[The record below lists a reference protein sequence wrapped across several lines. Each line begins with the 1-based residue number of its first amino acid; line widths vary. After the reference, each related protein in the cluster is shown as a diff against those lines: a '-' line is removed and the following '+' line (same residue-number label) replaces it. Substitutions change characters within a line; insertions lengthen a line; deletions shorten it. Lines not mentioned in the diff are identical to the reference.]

1 MSVDF
6 DPVRLDPKRR
16 RLDPVVVGVVVVVI
30 ALGVAIIKPWESD
43 ATHGSVVAAS
53 AAPTTSAS
61 THQPSPTPSRP
72 ERVGAAPL
80 SWADVATVVADHEA
94 WGARGILA
102 AEGTAGSSGR
112 PQAFADRW
120 SPTPLDRHGRGSAFL
135 ERDERSVVMLGVTAP
150 GDVDAIDARVWLAY
164 QGDEFEW
171 IDTVRV
177 DPNLTH
183 HAFLFS
189 RPGTDGQPYAAWDP
203 GTYRIDILTAA
214 GIRAIDVRI
223 PDVSGH
229 VPQLEDPPLPE
240 PGILSLPA
248 IDASGIVGGLFATTA
263 ESAVP
268 LGAIA
273 HRRLDRQ
280 AAWLDVTTSRDPVIA
295 SVYLPRATGLGVML
309 ASGDDITASRIRR
322 LAPDGPLQALR
333 PINGMSDRIG
343 NRLFVVF
350 PAPDGVWRPGTYA
363 ITLHWSTP
371 KGQHEHGTWHVELR
385 PGLT

>member
-1 MSVDF
+1 MSIDF

-30 ALGVAIIKPWESD
+30 ALAVAIIKPWDSD
-43 ATHGSVVAAS
+43 AVQGSVAAAS
-53 AAPTTSAS
+53 AGPTTAASAP
-61 THQPSPTPSRP
+61 QPSAAPSGP
-72 ERVGAAPL
+72 ARVAAAPL
-80 SWADVATVVADHEA
+80 SWADVATVVADHET
-94 WGARGILA
+94 WGVRGILGA
-102 AEGTAGSSGR
+102 DGTAGSSGR
-112 PQAFADRW
+112 ADAFADRW

-150 GDVDAIDARVWLAY
+150 GDIDAIDARVWLAY
-164 QGDEFEW
+164 QGDQFEW
-171 IDTVRV
+171 IDTVQV

-189 RPGTDGQPYAAWDP
+189 RPGTDGQPYAAWGP

-214 GIRAIDVRI
+214 GIREIDVRI

-229 VPQLEDPPLPE
+229 VPGLNDPPLPE
-240 PGILSLPA
+240 PGILPLSA
-248 IDASGIVGGLFATTA
+248 IDASGILGGLFATTA

-268 LGAIA
+268 LGAIP
-273 HRRLDRQ
+273 HRRLDRR

-295 SVYLPRATGLGVML
+295 SAYLPRTTGLGVML

-322 LAPDGPLQALR
+322 LAPDGPFRAPG

-343 NRLFVVF
+343 NKLFVLF
-350 PAPDGVWRPGTYA
+350 PAPDGIWRPGTYA
-363 ITLHWSTP
+363 ITLHWTTP

-385 PGLT
+385 PGLS